1 MVSSD
6 AALADTVYVG
16 CGDPRFSQ
24 AHGDAEIKKA
34 MYDAFSNAD
43 QPIPSSWV
51 DIRFDRV
58 TGVSPV
64 HMASLAIRREADDFH
79 LQNLWWQLNKFI
91 EIHQQGS
98 DTVQK
103 VVFCVHTGC
112 GAADEPNPVAERIII
127 EDDLDTVSHWFAQK
141 WSLERPNDPLPIIF
155 RFVAITGGHCG
166 ETDARVEE
174 VLEVDQFLER
184 EGVTAQEVVSASV
197 LTNRVIDLEDG
208 SAKTRTSAR

>member
-1 MVSSD
+1 MSNPD

-16 CGDPRFSQ
+16 CGDPRFSE

-34 MYDAFSNAD
+34 MYDAFNCAEKS
-43 QPIPSSWV
+43 IPDSWDDV
-51 DIRFDRV
+51 RFDRV

-64 HMASLAIRREADDFH
+64 HMASLVIRGKADDFH

-112 GAADEPNPVAERIII
+112 GAAEEPNPAAERIII
-127 EDDLDTVSHWFAQK
+127 EDDLDTVSHWFAKK
-141 WSLERPNDPLPIIF
+141 WNAERPDDPLPEIF
-155 RFVAITGGHCG
+155 RFVALTGGHCG
-166 ETDARVEE
+166 DIDARVEE
-174 VLEVDQFLER
+174 VLEVDTFLR
-184 EGVTAQEVVSASV
+184 RTVRSFEGDAVDS
-197 LTNRVIDLEDG
+197 RPR
-208 SAKTRTSAR
+208 AK